1 MGARSGGGAT
11 SMGVR
16 LGPGRDPA
24 DRPDVFRFHG
34 GSGPFP
40 LLCRVTWA
48 CRKGHC
54 LHEAGELLELGS

>member
-1 MGARSGGGAT
+1 
-11 SMGVR
+11 MGVT